1 MRQFSSYAVV
11 YSSSVMMPFA
21 DVSNAAIATSKETKS
36 NDDAANKQE
45 EESIFFKATNNDAEL
60 MLDAAF
66 LEQQGT
72 DRWKCALCNVD
83 GIVNVKRHC
92 QNHSVRAAAVKAVVQ
107 NNDPMATTC
116 CLASSSSL
124 GFLSLQY
131 STRQQHDTVQLV
143 PYIWTCRLVCTA
155 PSESFLPKRRALVLM
170 SRDDVLLPAR
180 NKTASSSAAAVF
192 VQRGSNLMQ
201 YSTVKDPDTQK
212 LAFGGTRGVIKKEHA
227 FPDHWLPTQHRRH
240 NSSSSP
246 KTMVKISPQIP
257 LSNVFREE
265 KQLQEDAT
273 QESTEAQ
280 QDAKVEVVVQDA
292 SAAGVFME
300 EKQLLQEDIVQATQE
315 IFIAT
320 EAQDDAMVEV
330 VDFATD
336 SSSTLSDTKAGQQV
350 AIAVTPSFITGEP
363 SRTSTETLPVE
374 DVDESK
380 QVCVKP
386 DDSSTATSFEEKES
400 LAVESTTDE
409 TNPNDDYAASSG
421 HSPKENVSVDSTNIG
436 SLNAAVVIEKDGTDS
451 ETTNFAGAEQEY
463 STEFAHHVALSEDT
477 SDHSNDS
484 LEVAERKKYRPDA
497 DDDTAE
503 LQIILDDSGKDFYDA
518 IDAACADLSLDLV
531 DQLFEDAE
539 QGQFDLTV
547 DSSANIM
554 TAPTIIRD
562 ADGNEMAETVDET
575 DYSKN
580 VEQTE

>member
-1 MRQFSSYAVV
+1 
-11 YSSSVMMPFA
+11 
-21 DVSNAAIATSKETKS
+21 
-36 NDDAANKQE
+36 
-45 EESIFFKATNNDAEL
+45 
-60 MLDAAF
+60 
-66 LEQQGT
+66 
-72 DRWKCALCNVD
+72 
-83 GIVNVKRHC
+83 
-92 QNHSVRAAAVKAVVQ
+92 
-107 NNDPMATTC
+107 
-116 CLASSSSL
+116 
-124 GFLSLQY
+124 
-131 STRQQHDTVQLV
+131 
-143 PYIWTCRLVCTA
+143 
-155 PSESFLPKRRALVLM
+155 
-170 SRDDVLLPAR
+170 
-180 NKTASSSAAAVF
+180 
-192 VQRGSNLMQ
+192 
-201 YSTVKDPDTQK
+201 
-212 LAFGGTRGVIKKEHA
+212 
-227 FPDHWLPTQHRRH
+227 
-240 NSSSSP
+240 
-246 KTMVKISPQIP
+246 MVKISPQIP
-257 LSNVFREE
+257 LSNDFREE

-280 QDAKVEVVVQDA
+280 QEAKVEVVVQDA

-336 SSSTLSDTKAGQQV
+336 SSSTLFDTKAGQQV
-350 AIAVTPSFITGEP
+350 AIAVTPSFLKGEP

-421 HSPKENVSVDSTNIG
+421 HSPKENVSVDNTNIG
-436 SLNAAVVIEKDGTDS
+436 SLNVAVFIGKDGTDS

-463 STEFAHHVALSEDT
+463 LTEFAHHGVLSEDT
-477 SDHSNDS
+477 S
-484 LEVAERKKYRPDA
+484 
-497 DDDTAE
+497 DDTAE

-562 ADGNEMAETVDET
+562 ANGNEMAETVDET